1 MFSTRCKSFIKIAA
15 GLKNNAFEIYSLPV
29 FSESFF
35 SINILLLNRQNEI
48 QSYFLKTNLKT
59 I

>member
-1 MFSTRCKSFIKIAA
+1 MKIAA
-15 GLKNNAFEIYSLPV
+15 GLKNNAFEIYSVSL
-29 FSESFF
+29 FFQNRF